1 MRSLN
6 YEETIVTPE
15 SAATAIINATPIACG
30 RINKMSRVL
39 LRTRGGRRGSGMGS
53 LLEALWGFYTNKVLS
68 KFEPESYA
76 YELGWF
82 SDHGYN
88 DFACVLK
95 DSHWDSDT
103 RTGELLRIEAKSMN
117 VLADESKGH
126 FDELIKKL
134 GEEDLLLILIWTWK
148 SVDRAISQQVY
159 PYILDHF
166 IGKARSIASLRDA
179 LHLARGGSF
188 VDRKSCPDGCN
199 PLSCTHHG
207 EPLNAAGTRERL
219 QGPNSCRS
227 AKVSYAANFG
237 GLVRMIKTD
246 SEPARQEFR
255 RFRANDDDAHAYISF
270 IHKNYPDEEANQY
283 LTTEW
288 RSVAQDLGIQIKG
301 LKKVDIIRLIRESYP
316 NYREHLRLIS

>member
-1 MRSLN
+1 
-6 YEETIVTPE
+6 
-15 SAATAIINATPIACG
+15 
-30 RINKMSRVL
+30 
-39 LRTRGGRRGSGMGS
+39 MGS
-53 LLEALWGFYTNKVLS
+53 LLEALWGFHTNQVLS
-68 KFEPESYA
+68 KVDPESYA

-95 DSHWDSDT
+95 DSDWDSDT

-126 FDELIKKL
+126 FDELIENL
-134 GEEDLLLILIWTWK
+134 GEDDLLLILIWTWK
-148 SVDRAISQQVY
+148 PVDTAISQQVY

-188 VDRKSCPDGCN
+188 VDAESCPDSCE
-199 PLSCTHHG
+199 PLVCPHHG

-219 QGPNSCRS
+219 LGPNSCR
-227 AKVSYAANFG
+227 AANVSYAANFG

-246 SEPARQEFR
+246 SDPARREFR

-270 IHKNYPDEEANQY
+270 IHRNYPDEEANQY
-283 LTTEW
+283 LTSEW
-288 RSVAQDLGIQIKG
+288 KAIAKNLEMQVKE
-301 LKKVDIIRLIRESYP
+301 LKKVDIIRLIREEYP
-316 NYREHLRLIS
+316 NYREHLRLISQLFQ